1 MLYIKRLLTVL
12 LPVVLLCGCGCV
24 KENTNS
30 ESADL
35 PEKSITVNGRV
46 FTVEEIKEGIGKTL
60 NNILYYSNNL
70 IWLDKESIL
79 HKNLE
84 YDLFYIPSIYDG
96 TEKADYFHGLIC
108 LVITN
113 VLNPYPSGSDPQLC
127 VYGIGIKKW
136 GLQSDFFY
144 GGRTEKEKPYFLPTS
159 GDFGETA
166 VFLGSHSIRIDEI
179 KTPKH
184 EQMDDTWK
192 ESVKKE
198 VQLYMDNS
206 DTLADITFMSPG
218 KYNVY
223 IMGFFESD
231 DDTYIYFENE
241 NGDIYRGLYYFI
253 HNVSKHTE
261 SWPADLNHVER
272 AEGADIDVFER
283 VRANAVLSFEVIKK

>member
-12 LPVVLLCGCGCV
+12 LSVVLLCGCGCV

-70 IWLDKESIL
+70 IWLDKELIL
-79 HKNLE
+79 HKKLE
-84 YDLFYIPSIYDG
+84 YDLFYVPSIHDN
-96 TEKADYFHGLIC
+96 TKNADFYHGMIY

-113 VLNPYPSGSDPQLC
+113 VLHPYPSGSDPQLC
-127 VYGIGIKKW
+127 VYGIGIKRW
-136 GLQSDFFY
+136 GLQSHFFY
-144 GGRTEKEKPYFLPTS
+144 ASRTEKEKPDAFLIAEKR
-159 GDFGETA
+159 ETA
-166 VFLGSHSIRIDEI
+166 IFLGSHSIRIDEI

-206 DTLADITFMSPG
+206 VTLADITFMSPG

-223 IMGFFESD
+223 IQGFSESD
-231 DDTYIYFENE
+231 DDTDIYFENE
-241 NGDIYRGLYYFI
+241 DGDIYRGLYYFI

-272 AEGADIDVFER
+272 LEDAGTFAFEK